1 MRNIKV
7 NIRQDSVEIE
17 GYVNAVER
25 NSRPLWSR
33 VGQFIERICK
43 GAFKKALKRNED
55 VHILLNHDRSR
66 DLGSTKKGNLEL
78 EEDNIGLRAKATI
91 CDKDVI
97 EKARNGDLIGWSF
110 GFSDVDVENTN
121 ENGIPTRAVKDLDLY
136 EVSILDR
143 EKTPAYEGNLI
154 TARSDEKPL
163 QFRSEPFFNGIKII
177 ERGQKSTENE
187 NNNEKDFSVPENIK
201 PKIDYSKYEN
211 LIEDLK
217 NISNEIEAR
226 YNPNHDGKT
235 GRFSFGGG
243 GGGSSS
249 GSSSSSGS
257 GKSGSSPLK
266 GNSSSNGKGNS
277 SGKSSGSGSSNSASG
292 SGGGGS
298 NSSGKAD
305 ENTQAEHQKATKEL
319 SSSKYPDGTYN
330 VKTLKPVSYNSGYQV
345 TFCRIG
351 DNYSPKE
358 YAAKVNEF
366 LDISSDKV
374 ASAGKFQSTPEISFH
389 VKDKSVAIKKAKK
402 YNQISVWDWKKF
414 REIKTGGTGRR
425 NLNFKIKAL
434 RADDMNK
441 VEKYKELDRLE
452 ENNDENT
459 TNLPEREALLKT
471 MTNEEIDELI
481 NWMQNVQGK
490 IYLSKFKKK

>member
-55 VHILLNHDRSR
+55 VHILLNHDWSR

-177 ERGQKSTENE
+177 ERGQKSTEDENE
-187 NNNEKDFSVPENIK
+187 DKKETSVPENIK

-211 LIEDLK
+211 LIENLK